1 MKLTRW
7 FRILNNPIAL
17 SRPVLLL
24 QIPLALALGFG
35 TRSTALRQNP
45 FLVLLFA
52 TLFIIGAGICFAL
65 GNWSL
70 ARFSALERNRSLV
83 TLITWLVTGFLCV
96 GISEISHVVAL
107 HLLHPQVIGSPLP
120 QTTRLL
126 FIPPMWL
133 ASLLATSHVFQSRTD
148 YLVKFRQLA
157 QTNFLLSEAEE
168 LSEKEIDNERQKLI
182 AIVSETI
189 KPELRLIATEIRGL
203 ETPSSPNAQI
213 AKMLDQIDNYSL
225 KTLRQLIKDLD
236 EVVVLEYTHLKHI
249 PVMEN
254 PKLKLRELPLDPLR
268 SLRIAAFVGGSLL
281 LPVVGVRVDVLWL
294 IQVLLIFMPVFGIYA
309 LRTGLKFLKA
319 PEILWTLLGFVSV
332 IIMRLFGVSALSQ
345 VQTATSHQYLPY
357 ISGTLF
363 GFSVLIG
370 SIDRYF
376 IDSYQKIF
384 SQQELAN
391 SQLIEK
397 LDWIN
402 NEQQL
407 VRKNF
412 ARLLHGP
419 IQSRLAAVRM
429 RLHILAD
436 ASSIGLTEFDQVSIN
451 QIADM
456 VEQITHEIET
466 LAEPVATSD
475 STSVADELDALKIN
489 WKGLMEITID
499 LTAEVIAVLD
509 QNSNLSHK
517 VKSACT
523 EAITN
528 ACRNGKANELTIS
541 LELADDGQT
550 VVFVVQD
557 NGIGVNGP
565 VQPGF
570 GLKDIAADGG
580 NWSFEPCEKGA
591 RFKVEFV
598 RPIYPIL
605 QKS

>member
-45 FLVLLFA
+45 FLILLFA
-52 TLFIIGAGICFAL
+52 TLFIIGAGICFSL
-65 GNWSL
+65 GNLAL
-70 ARFSALERNRSLV
+70 ARFAATERNRPLV
-83 TLITWLVTGFLCV
+83 TLIAWLTTGFLCV

-107 HLLHPQVIGSPLP
+107 HLLHPQVIGGPLP
-120 QTTRLL
+120 LTTRLL
-126 FIPPMWL
+126 FIPAMWL
-133 ASLLATSHVFQSRTD
+133 ASLLATSHVFQSRTE
-148 YLVKFRQLA
+148 YLVKFRQLV
-157 QTNFLLSEAEE
+157 QTNYLLSEAEE
-168 LSEKEIDNERQKLI
+168 LSEKEFDNERQKLI
-182 AIVSETI
+182 AIVRETI
-189 KPELRLIATEIRGL
+189 QPELRLIAAEMRGL
-203 ETPSSPNAQI
+203 ETPSSPNSQI
-213 AKMLDQIDNYSL
+213 TKMLDQIDNYSL

-236 EVVVLEYTHLKHI
+236 EVVVLESTHLKHI
-249 PVMEN
+249 PVMGN

-281 LPVVGVRVDVLWL
+281 LPVVGLRVDVLWL
-294 IQVLLIFMPVFGIYA
+294 IQVLVIFMPVFGIYA
-309 LRTGLKFLKA
+309 LRMGLKFLKA

-357 ISGTLF
+357 ISGSLF
-363 GFSVLIG
+363 GLSVLIG
-370 SIDRYF
+370 SLDRYF

-384 SQQELAN
+384 SEQEIAN

-402 NEQQL
+402 SEQQL

-436 ASSIGLTEFDQVSIN
+436 ASSIGLTEFDQVNIN

-456 VEQITHEIET
+456 VEQITNEIET
-466 LAEPVATSD
+466 LAEPVTNSD
-475 STSVADELDALKIN
+475 STSVSQEIDALRIN

-499 LTAEVIAVLD
+499 IAPEVIGVLD
-509 QNSNLSHK
+509 KSSNLSHK
-517 VKSACT
+517 VMSACS

-528 ACRNGKANELTIS
+528 SCRNGKASELTIS
-541 LELADDGQT
+541 FELANEERT
-550 VVFVVQD
+550 VVFIVQD
-557 NGIGVNGP
+557 NGLGVNGP
-565 VQPGF
+565 IQPGF

-580 NWSFEPCEKGA
+580 QWSFEPCEKGA

-598 RPIYPIL
+598 RPIYPML
-605 QKS
+605 HKS

>member
-1 MKLTRW
+1 MTLTRW

-35 TRSTALRQNP
+35 TRSTALRQNL
-45 FLVLLFA
+45 FLILLFA

-65 GNWSL
+65 GKLAL
-70 ARFSALERNRSLV
+70 ARFAATERNRPLV
-83 TLITWLVTGFLCV
+83 TLITWLTTGFLCV

-107 HLLHPQVIGSPLP
+107 HLLHPQVIGGPLP
-120 QTTRLL
+120 LTTRLL

-133 ASLLATSHVFQSRTD
+133 ASLLATSHVFQSRTE
-148 YLVKFRQLA
+148 YLVKFRQLV
-157 QTNFLLSEAEE
+157 QTNYLLSEAEE
-168 LSEKEIDNERQKLI
+168 LSEKEFDNERQKLI
-182 AIVSETI
+182 AIVRETI
-189 KPELRLIATEIRGL
+189 KPELRLIAAEMRGL
-203 ETPSSPNAQI
+203 ETPSSPDAQI
-213 AKMLDQIDNYSL
+213 TKMLDQIDNYSL
-225 KTLRQLIKDLD
+225 KTLRQSIKDLD
-236 EVVVLEYTHLKHI
+236 EVVVLESTHLKHI
-249 PVMEN
+249 PVMGN

-268 SLRIAAFVGGSLL
+268 SLQIAAFVGGSLL

-294 IQVLLIFMPVFGIYA
+294 IQVLVIFMPVFGIYA
-309 LRTGLKFLKA
+309 LRMGLKFSKA

-357 ISGTLF
+357 ISGSLF
-363 GFSVLIG
+363 GLSVLIG
-370 SIDRYF
+370 SLDRYF

-384 SQQELAN
+384 SEQEIAN
-391 SQLIEK
+391 SKLIEK

-402 NEQQL
+402 SEQQL

-436 ASSIGLTEFDQVSIN
+436 ASSIGLTEFDQVNIN

-456 VEQITHEIET
+456 VEQITNEIET
-466 LAEPVATSD
+466 LAEPVTNSD
-475 STSVADELDALKIN
+475 STSVSQEIDALRIN

-499 LTAEVIAVLD
+499 IAPEVIGVLD
-509 QNSNLSHK
+509 KSSNLSHK
-517 VKSACT
+517 VMSACS

-528 ACRNGKANELTIS
+528 SCRNGKASELTIS
-541 LELADDGQT
+541 FELANEERT
-550 VVFVVQD
+550 VVFIVQD
-557 NGIGVNGP
+557 NGLGVNGP
-565 VQPGF
+565 IQPGF
-570 GLKDIAADGG
+570 GLKDITADGG
-580 NWSFEPCEKGA
+580 QWSFEPCEKGA
-591 RFKVEFV
+591 RFKVEFL
-598 RPIYPIL
+598 RPIYPML
-605 QKS
+605 HKS